1 MAGIFFQFHEE
12 APPFELPGRAIT
24 LIEGRRLEPLGIY
37 FFYDKSVFVIGD
49 MVIIKELC
57 KILGYS
63 PVMA

>member
-37 FFYDKSVFVIGD
+37 STINRFLS
-49 MVIIKELC
+49 
-57 KILGYS
+57 
-63 PVMA
+63 